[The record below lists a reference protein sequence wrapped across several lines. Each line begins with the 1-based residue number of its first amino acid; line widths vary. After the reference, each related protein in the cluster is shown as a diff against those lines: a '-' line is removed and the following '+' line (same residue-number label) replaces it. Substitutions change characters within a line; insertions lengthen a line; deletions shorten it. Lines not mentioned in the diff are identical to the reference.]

1 MKKLSKFIVKH
12 YKVILFIFVILS
24 VLSIFSSLLV
34 DVSFSMQDYM
44 PADSEA
50 MKNISEMN
58 DQFEEPIPNLRIALE
73 DVTVPQVMEYKEKL
87 SNLDTVRLVM
97 WIDTFTNS
105 YTPVELLDKS
115 LTDEYYK
122 DSNALLQVAVEYQ
135 NSKAALDEIKSITE
149 YKAHYEGALVEES
162 SAQNSVDSEISS
174 IVAFVGPIILLI
186 LVLSVKSWIEPI
198 ILILSIG
205 IAILLNM
212 GTNVIFSEVSFIT
225 QSVAGILQLAVSLD
239 YAIFLLHE
247 YRHQK
252 EHIEDDDIALENAIE
267 ISAGAVISSA
277 MTTVFG
283 FLALVFMRFGLG
295 KDLGFV
301 LAKGIG
307 FSLLSVVFF
316 LPALIKMMRKLI
328 VKTEH
333 RDFLPNFRPLS
344 KIIVNSR
351 WVIIIILIIVPIAFL
366 GQLRNEFT
374 YGMGAYEEG
383 SVEQLDEQF
392 INDTF
397 GKNMQIALLVPKGD
411 IVKEAELIE
420 EIERFPLITSV
431 QSYTEQVG
439 QMLPSEIPPSVAIE
453 SLFSDKYSR
462 IVINS
467 STETEGREAFD
478 FVNRLKEIVGNYY
491 EDYKLIGEPI
501 VMEEMSRI
509 IDKDNSLVNLL
520 AIISIAIVIM
530 INFKSISLPIL
541 LVLTIEASIWINL
554 ALPYFTN
561 TNLSFIGYLVISSI
575 QLGATVDYAILYT
588 NNYLEYRK
596 TMDKK
601 EALITTGAKV
611 YGSLIPPSLI
621 LTVTGVILSITS
633 SISIVSEL
641 GRVLGRGAFL
651 SLIMVMVLLPILL
664 YYFDSLVAKTT
675 YKSNFKK
682 G

>member
-44 PADSEA
+44 PADSDA

-611 YGSLIPPSLI
+611 YGSLIPPSVI

>member
-1 MKKLSKFIVKH
+1 MKKLSKFIVKQ
-12 YKVILFIFVILS
+12 YKLIFFTFVILS

-44 PADSEA
+44 PDDSEA
-50 MKNISEMN
+50 MQNVSEMN
-58 DQFEEPIPNLRIALE
+58 EEFEEPIPNLRIALE
-73 DVTVPQVMEYKEKL
+73 DVSIPQVMQYKEKL
-87 SNLDTVRLVM
+87 SDLETVKLVM
-97 WIDTFTNS
+97 WLDTFTNP
-105 YTPVELLDKS
+105 YTPIELLDSS
-115 LTDEYYK
+115 LTEEYYK
-122 DSNALLQVAVEYQ
+122 DSNALLQVAVESQ

-149 YKAHYEGALVEES
+149 YDAHYEGALVEES

-186 LVLSVKSWIEPI
+186 LILSVKSWIEPV
-198 ILILSIG
+198 ILLLSIG
-205 IAILLNM
+205 VAIILNM
-212 GTNVIFSEVSFIT
+212 GSNIIFSEVSFIT

-252 EHIEDDDIALENAIE
+252 EKIEDDDHALVNAIE

-295 KDLGFV
+295 KDLGLV

-307 FSLLSVVFF
+307 FSLISVVFF
-316 LPALIKMMRKLI
+316 LPALIKMLRKVI

-344 KIIVNSR
+344 KFLVDSR
-351 WVIIIILIIVPIAFL
+351 WIIIIILVIVPIAFL

-374 YGMGAYEEG
+374 YGMGAYETG
-383 SVEQLDEQF
+383 SVEQMDEHF

-411 IVKEAELIE
+411 IVKESDMIE
-420 EIERFPLITSV
+420 ELKKFPSITSV
-431 QSYTEQVG
+431 QSYSEQVG
-439 QMLPSEIPPSVAIE
+439 QMLPSEIPPSAALD

-462 IVINS
+462 IVLNS
-467 STETEGREAFD
+467 TTETEGKEAFD
-478 FVNRLKEIVGNYY
+478 FVNRLKEKVGEYY

-501 VMEEMSRI
+501 IMEEMARI

-554 ALPYFTN
+554 AIPYFTG

-621 LTVTGVILSITS
+621 LTVTGFILSITS

-641 GRVLGRGAFL
+641 GRVLGRGALL
-651 SLIMVMVLLPILL
+651 SLVMVMVLLPILL
-664 YYFDSLVAKTT
+664 YYFDSIVAKTT